1 MAKRKV
7 NFREIFEDEDLAL
20 DNEAKRGIKSQ
31 VRFIKIDDEKLRT
44 AHAKLCAV
52 LGLKTPQNE
61 MAKFEVF
68 KAFAIEEKNKYDKK
82 EQEKKE
88 GLTEKEPAKNF
99 SHSSE
104 N

>member
-44 AHAKLCAV
+44 AHSKLCAV

-61 MAKFEVF
+61 MADFAIF
-68 KAFAIEEKNKYDKK
+68 KAFAIEAKDKYDQK
-82 EQEKKE
+82 EKEKKE

-99 SHSSE
+99 SHSD
-104 N
+104 NN